1 MTHYIYEGKARRCLA
16 TSWVVQPSQLHMGN
30 KRATA
35 STRYYVLHVI
45 NSNPPFIKYMTIQT
59 FKHCFIQK
67 FSESMKN
74 ISHIWSNFNDKISRT
89 KINYTYIFISSQNIT
104 IYVGLDI
111 SCVNIDSP
119 NLKTDSAWVLLRWIT
134 IEKKGTG
141 KEEEEGENKEKWGL
155 EEEVGDKPSPLVE
168 LWIRWSWPNL
178 NRWLLKF
185 VLLDDIFSIRFIF
198 PPS

>member
-1 MTHYIYEGKARRCLA
+1 
-16 TSWVVQPSQLHMGN
+16 
-30 KRATA
+30 
-35 STRYYVLHVI
+35 
-45 NSNPPFIKYMTIQT
+45 MTIQT

-119 NLKTDSAWVLLRWIT
+119 NLKTDSA
-134 IEKKGTG
+134 
-141 KEEEEGENKEKWGL
+141 
-155 EEEVGDKPSPLVE
+155 
-168 LWIRWSWPNL
+168 
-178 NRWLLKF
+178 
-185 VLLDDIFSIRFIF
+185 
-198 PPS
+198 